1 MFKNHK
7 TDRKKLNARVPV
19 YKHKCVILPETA
31 LFEVEE
37 CEQTMDIIVM
47 AVSTKSNSTNV
58 RGGSSTTPFSIIS
71 TRKAQFLAAQVE
83 NMKMMSNPL
92 AARTM
97 L

>member
-1 MFKNHK
+1 
-7 TDRKKLNARVPV
+7 
-19 YKHKCVILPETA
+19 
-31 LFEVEE
+31 
-37 CEQTMDIIVM
+37 MDIIVM